1 MNTSMGRPRKPLISR
16 RKTLEA
22 ALRIIDDE
30 GLNALNIRRLGKE
43 LKVQGI
49 SLYNHFEDKDA
60 ILVGACELA
69 LADVRTPNTS
79 NKNWREWLT
88 AIAIEYWRALRKH
101 PNLIPI
107 LTRRHPLRIGL
118 SEHNAAA
125 GLLAVQGVPP
135 GVIMPLFESLEA
147 VALGFGIYQAAVETD
162 EQTDNWEAQYPSL
175 FHVSQNRAL
184 PTSRVFE
191 VVAQAAVEA
200 VMKAFEATAGDTAP
214 SAPDASAMGLSSS
227 DERAP
232 GEPVAA
238 PRPRAKTARP

>member
-1 MNTSMGRPRKPLISR
+1 MGRPRKPLISR

-69 LADVRTPNTS
+69 LADIRTPNTS

-147 VALGFGIYQAAVETD
+147 VALGFGTYQAAAETD
-162 EQTDNWEAQYPSL
+162 EQTDNWEGQYPSL
-175 FHVSQNRAL
+175 FYVSQNRAL

-200 VMKAFEATAGDTAP
+200 VMKAYEATEGETAP
-214 SAPDASAMGLSSS
+214 SRAGAANEG
-227 DERAP
+227 AP
-232 GEPVAA
+232 GAPVAV